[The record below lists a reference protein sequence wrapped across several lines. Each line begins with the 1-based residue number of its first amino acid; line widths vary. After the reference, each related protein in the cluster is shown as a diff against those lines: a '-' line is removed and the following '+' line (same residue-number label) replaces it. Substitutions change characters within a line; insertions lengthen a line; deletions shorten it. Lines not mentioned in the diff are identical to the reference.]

1 MKYQIKCVHCQ
12 ESVSG
17 FAEWFALNQACPK
30 CGSKHAEVIY
40 NVDYSK
46 LKDLYTKH
54 VDNFFHYFD
63 FLPLEKKNNIV
74 TNKEG
79 AIPIEKWNYLE
90 NYAKETY
97 GIHCEVLIYRN
108 DLNGGTSTFKDVAA
122 ALAASLFKENHIS
135 AYCMASTGNTATAYS
150 KYLSMAGVKFTI
162 FVPDCVEKE
171 TVEAIKSYKQNIC
184 VADGDYA
191 YAKKLAAD
199 FHNQHKVLISA
210 GNIDPIR
217 VEAKRTMVFE
227 FMRQL
232 GKMPDVYIQ
241 AVSGGTGP
249 IAIDKGVREIES
261 YYPEVKLPRM
271 LLVQQDTCDPMV
283 QAWEKA
289 QEQNFPKEYEKQYP
303 VIDNPQTIVSI
314 LSTGNPGMYP
324 VVAPIVR
331 KSKGNFL
338 RIKES
343 ELLDFARSVKKEKN
357 LLFGPASIVCLAG
370 FYEAL
375 KKNQIKNGET
385 VLINLGEAAHRAKSF
400 VKSL

>member
-1 MKYQIKCVHCQ
+1 MKYRIKCVHCQ
-12 ESVSG
+12 ENVSG
-17 FAEWFALNQACPK
+17 FAEWFALNQTCPK

-40 NVDYSK
+40 NVDYST
-46 LKDLYTKH
+46 LKDLYAKQ

-74 TNKEG
+74 TSKEG
-79 AIPIEKWNYLE
+79 AIPIEKWDYLE
-90 NYAKETY
+90 DYAKETY
-97 GIHCEVLIYRN
+97 GINCEVLVYRN
-108 DLNGGTSTFKDVAA
+108 DLNGGTATFKDVAA
-122 ALAASLFKENHIS
+122 ALAASLFKENNIS

-150 KYLSMAGVKFTI
+150 KYLSMAGVKFTV

-171 TVEAIKSYKQNIC
+171 TVDTIKSYKQDIR

-199 FHNQHKVLISA
+199 FHNKNKVLISA

-283 QAWEKA
+283 QAWETA
-289 QEQNFPKEYEKQYP
+289 QQQNFPQGYEKQYP

-324 VVAPIVR
+324 IVAPIVR
-331 KSKGNFL
+331 KSKGSFL
-338 RIKES
+338 RIKEN
-343 ELLDFARSVKKEKN
+343 ELLDFARSVKREKN
-357 LLFGPASIVCLAG
+357 LLLGSASIVCLAG

-375 KKNQIKNGET
+375 KKNQINDGET
-385 VLINLGEAAHRAKSF
+385 VLINLGEAAHRAQSF
-400 VKSL
+400 VKDI

>member
-1 MKYQIKCVHCQ
+1 
-12 ESVSG
+12 
-17 FAEWFALNQACPK
+17 
-30 CGSKHAEVIY
+30 
-40 NVDYSK
+40 
-46 LKDLYTKH
+46 
-54 VDNFFHYFD
+54 
-63 FLPLEKKNNIV
+63 
-74 TNKEG
+74 
-79 AIPIEKWNYLE
+79 
-90 NYAKETY
+90 
-97 GIHCEVLIYRN
+97 
-108 DLNGGTSTFKDVAA
+108 
-122 ALAASLFKENHIS
+122 
-135 AYCMASTGNTATAYS
+135 
-150 KYLSMAGVKFTI
+150 
-162 FVPDCVEKE
+162 
-171 TVEAIKSYKQNIC
+171 
-184 VADGDYA
+184 
-191 YAKKLAAD
+191 
-199 FHNQHKVLISA
+199 
-210 GNIDPIR
+210 
-217 VEAKRTMVFE
+217 
-227 FMRQL
+227 
-232 GKMPDVYIQ
+232 
-241 AVSGGTGP
+241 GP